1 MYIRWTNFNCPF
13 CSTTWTSRI
22 VSAPRP
28 DKEFRT
34 CSKCN
39 REFKTH
45 DIEWAHMARRQK
57 VGYVLNEW
65 MAAWLFFYAMLVLVM
80 VAIGSDHATTLTDYL
95 VEAAIMLAVATVMFG
110 PILAVKWLTIRRSK
124 QRTLATDAT
133 AAYVPGTLACE
144 PSGVV
149 SRKRSL

>member
-1 MYIRWTNFNCPF
+1 
-13 CSTTWTSRI
+13 
-22 VSAPRP
+22 
-28 DKEFRT
+28 
-34 CSKCN
+34 
-39 REFKTH
+39 
-45 DIEWAHMARRQK
+45 MARRQK

-65 MAAWLFFYAMLVLVM
+65 MVAWLFFYAMLGLVM

>member
-1 MYIRWTNFNCPF
+1 
-13 CSTTWTSRI
+13 
-22 VSAPRP
+22 
-28 DKEFRT
+28 
-34 CSKCN
+34 
-39 REFKTH
+39 
-45 DIEWAHMARRQK
+45 MARKQR

-65 MAAWLFFYAMLVLVM
+65 TVAWLFFYAMLVFAM

-95 VEAAIMLAVATVMFG
+95 VEAAIILAVATVMFG

-133 AAYVPGTLACE
+133 AAYVSGTLACG